1 MHIVGTCQNIE
12 KPYFRLT
19 KAPEASAVRP
29 VEVLRRSLEYVKKQW
44 IVKHDYHC
52 ACEQMKSI
60 RQDLTVQGERG
71 LFTVL
76 VYETHARLALES
88 KDPEEFNQC
97 QTQLRMLYSE
107 CGGKNNNEFTA
118 YRILYYVFT
127 KNTLG
132 KPSDLLDVSSY
143 KHYDAVFRFN
153 HYTSRAY
160 FRRKKDRGYDP
171 FNSGLQSLAGVRLQ
185 QIVQALPNST
195 THGWLFNGLVC

>member
-1 MHIVGTCQNIE
+1 MHIKGTCQNIE

-44 IVKHDYHC
+44 IIKHDYHC
-52 ACEQMKSI
+52 SCEQMKSI

-132 KPSDLLDVSSY
+132 APFALLNVSGY
-143 KHYDAVFRFN
+143 QIIFFATFRFN
-153 HYTSRAY
+153 HYISRAY
-160 FRRKKDRGYDP
+160 SRRKKDRSYDP
-171 FNSGLQSLAGVRLQ
+171 FNSGLQSLAGV
-185 QIVQALPNST
+185 
-195 THGWLFNGLVC
+195 

>member
-1 MHIVGTCQNIE
+1 MEFIVSLILQFSEENADWSTMHIVGTCQNIE

-44 IVKHDYHC
+44 IIKHDYHYS
-52 ACEQMKSI
+52 CEQMKSI

-127 KNTLG
+127 QNTLG
-132 KPSDLLDVSSY
+132 MASALLSVSS
-143 KHYDAVFRFN
+143 R
-153 HYTSRAY
+153 
-160 FRRKKDRGYDP
+160 
-171 FNSGLQSLAGVRLQ
+171 
-185 QIVQALPNST
+185 
-195 THGWLFNGLVC
+195 